1 MSFKLTKKDLIEA
14 GVQFGQT
21 KKRWNPKMAKFIY
34 SQKNNVYII
43 NLEKVLE
50 CVKKAY
56 EFISQKVKENE
67 LILFVGTK
75 KHIQE
80 IIKKEAE
87 RCNMPYVINRWL
99 GGILTNFEVIRRSV
113 DKLIEYEHQEET
125 GFLDKLPKK
134 EASKLKRKIQKLKNL
149 VGGIKSLNKLPGCL
163 YVVDPKKE
171 KTAVYEARKLNIPI
185 VAIVNTDSNPEE
197 VDLCIPGN
205 DESIKSVQL
214 ITKTLTDAVLDGASE
229 VKTIGEGEKKEEIP
243 YTQRITPTSTSFE
256 EVEIPQKFYKKLEE
270 IKEEEEL
277 GKEEIYLKEDEE

>member
-14 GVQFGQT
+14 GVQFGHI
-21 KKRWNPKMAKFIY
+21 KKKCNPKMAKFIY

-50 CVKKAY
+50 CLKKAY
-56 EFISQKVKENE
+56 EFICQKARENE

-99 GGILTNFEVIRRSV
+99 GGTLTNFEVIRRSV
-113 DKLIEYEHQEET
+113 DKLIEYEHQEEV
-125 GFLDKLPKK
+125 GFLDNLSKK
-134 EASKLKRKIQKLKNL
+134 EASRLKRKIQKLQNL
-149 VGGIKSLNKLPGCL
+149 VGGIKSLEKLPGCV

-171 KTAVYEARKLNIPI
+171 KTAVYEAQKLNIPI

-197 VDLCIPGN
+197 VDFCIPGN
-205 DESIKSVQL
+205 DEAVKSVQL
-214 ITKTLTDAVLDGASE
+214 ITKILTDAILDGVSE
-229 VKTIGEGEKKEEIP
+229 VKAKGEREEEVP
-243 YTQRITPTSTSFE
+243 QLQRVTITPASFK
-256 EVEIPQKFYKKLEE
+256 EVQIPQKFYKQLEE
-270 IKEEEEL
+270 IKEVEEL
-277 GKEEIYLKEDEE
+277 DKEEIYLKEDEE